1 MRYIDMDAPGDP
13 EVLRLKAGDAPQ
25 LREDEVLIQVAAAGV
40 NRPDIFQR
48 QGSYPP
54 PPGATPILGLEV
66 SGKIAAVGKGA
77 DKQQVGDRVCA
88 LTNGGGY
95 AEFVAVPATQCLP
108 VPAGLSL
115 VEAAALPETCFTV
128 WSNVFDRARL
138 QAGETFLVH
147 GGAGGIGTTAIQ
159 MARAARARVF
169 ATAGSDEKCRACE
182 SLGAEKA
189 VNYHQQDFVEVLKAA
204 TDGRGID
211 VILDMVGGDYI
222 FRNIKLAAADGRIVQ
237 IAFLKGSKVEV
248 NFMPVML
255 KRLILTGSTLR
266 PRSAAIKA
274 SIAESLRT
282 RVWPKIEAGEIR
294 PQIAATFPL
303 AEAAAAHRLME
314 SNAPIGKIVLTIEK

>member
-1 MRYIDMDAPGDP
+1 MQYIDMEEPGGP
-13 EVLRLKAGDAPQ
+13 EVLRLKQGDRPQ

-40 NRPDIFQR
+40 NRPDLFQR
-48 QGSYPP
+48 RGLYPP

-66 SGKIAAVGKGA
+66 SGRIAAVGRKV
-77 DKQQVGDRVCA
+77 DQWRIGDRVCA

-108 VPAGLSL
+108 VPAGLSR

-128 WSNVFDRARL
+128 WSNVFDRAGL
-138 QAGETFLVH
+138 QAGESFLVH

-169 ATAGSDEKCRACE
+169 ATAGGADKCRTCE
-182 SLGAEKA
+182 TLGAEIA
-189 VNYHQQDFVEVLKAA
+189 VNYQQQDFVEVLQAA
-204 TDGRGID
+204 SDRRGVD

-222 FRNIKLAAADGRIVQ
+222 ARNIRLAAVDGRIVQ
-237 IAFLKGSKVEV
+237 IAFLKGAKVEL

-255 KRLILTGSTLR
+255 KRLTLTGSTLR
-266 PRSAAIKA
+266 PQPPAFKAA
-274 SIAESLRT
+274 IAESLRT
-282 RVWPKIEAGEIR
+282 RVWPWIEAGAIR
-294 PQIAATFPL
+294 PLIAATFPL

-314 SNAPIGKIVLTIEK
+314 SSTHIGKIVLQVEV